1 MLAMHRSGERSV
13 RRLASWVLTTV
24 ALNNPKGVD
33 GLGQMSGTNLE
44 GLFWGAGILAIPLLL
59 AVPLRLA
66 WQLWVGVG
74 HEAAEYRTV
83 VRQIVDSGNQVAS
96 FRQTLDDIARNLRLS
111 PAKQRL
117 IEAELLHPL
126 TLSHFLLL
134 PSLLILPLSAVM
146 ALPIVLL
153 GFPMLLFMEYL
164 IIRRKVLVWSLKSVE
179 HVMHWQVIHIPKP
192 HRGKEERKRSLTEFA
207 QHIEHFNYVPQAA
220 FLGLFAWLIVH
231 WVLDLDSWSIELIYS
246 SLLYMVLLSVLSV
259 LNTAFESDLVFV
271 DPAKGRLVPVNQ
283 WLEGVLNPIVGLG
296 LVFLLGRNL
305 LEEARAV
312 DGNPVLFATFVL
324 MLLYGAAVVGISFR
338 WGYSSWRGARVRS
351 TFESQAIDE
360 LSPLSYDLTRTKGR
374 IDFNVRMAMDERLV
388 AFDKVNPQ
396 QLSFDD
402 LQSLPAA
409 GSRPKAPKNP
419 LDEA

>member
-1 MLAMHRSGERSV
+1 MSLG
-13 RRLASWVLTTV
+13 LTTV
-24 ALNNPKGVD
+24 ALNNPKEVD
-33 GLGQMSGTNLE
+33 GTGQMSGTNLE
-44 GLFWGAGILAIPLLL
+44 GLIWGAGILAIPLLL

-66 WQLWVGVG
+66 WQIWVGVG

-96 FRQTLDDIARNLRLS
+96 FRQTLDDIARNLRLT

-117 IEAELLHPL
+117 IEAEMLHPL

-179 HVMHWQVIHIPKP
+179 RVMHWQVIHIPKP
-192 HRGKEERKRSLTEFA
+192 HRRKEERKRSLTEFA

-283 WLEGVLNPIVGLG
+283 WLEGVLNPLVGLG
-296 LVFLLGRNL
+296 LLFLLGRNL
-305 LEEARAV
+305 LEEARAT

-338 WGYSSWRGARVRS
+338 WGYASWRGGRVRS
-351 TFESQAIDE
+351 TFEGQAIDE

-396 QLSFDD
+396 QLTFDD

-409 GSRPKAPKNP
+409 GNRPKAPKNP
-419 LDEA
+419 LDDA

>member
-1 MLAMHRSGERSV
+1 MA
-13 RRLASWVLTTV
+13 A
-24 ALNNPKGVD
+24 
-33 GLGQMSGTNLE
+33 TNFEEL
-44 GLFWGAGILAIPLLL
+44 LWGAGLL
-59 AVPLRLA
+59 ALPLIMALPLRLA
-66 WQLWVGVG
+66 WQIWVGVG

-83 VRQIVDSGNQVAS
+83 VRQIVDSGNQVTS

-111 PAKQRL
+111 PTKQRL

-126 TLSHFLLL
+126 TMSHFILL

-153 GFPMLLFMEYL
+153 GFPMLLFMEYI
-164 IIRRKVLVWSLKSVE
+164 IIRRKVLVWSLRTVE
-179 HVMHWQVIHIPKP
+179 RVMHWQVIHIPKP
-192 HRGKEERKRSLTEFA
+192 HRGKDERKRSLTEFA

-231 WVLDLDSWSIELIYS
+231 WVLNLDSWTVELVYS

-283 WLEGVLNPIVGLG
+283 WLEGVLNPIVGIG

-338 WGYSSWRGARVRS
+338 WGYSTWRGGTVRG
-351 TFESQAIDE
+351 TFEVQAIEE
-360 LSPLSYDLTRTKGR
+360 LNPLSYDLTRTKGR
-374 IDFNVRMAMDERLV
+374 IDFNVRMAMDERLM
-388 AFDKVNPQ
+388 AFDKVNPH
-396 QLSFDD
+396 QLTFDD
-402 LQSLPAA
+402 LQSLPSA
-409 GSRPKAPKNP
+409 GKKRRAPKNP
-419 LDEA
+419 LDES

>member
-1 MLAMHRSGERSV
+1 MSLG
-13 RRLASWVLTTV
+13 LNTV
-24 ALNNPKGVD
+24 ALNNPKEVD
-33 GLGQMSGTNLE
+33 VAGHMSGTNLE
-44 GLFWGAGILAIPLLL
+44 GLIWGAGILAIPLLL

-66 WQLWVGVG
+66 WQIWVGVG

-96 FRQTLDDIARNLRLS
+96 FRQTLDDIARNLRLT

-117 IEAELLHPL
+117 IEAEMLHPL

-179 HVMHWQVIHIPKP
+179 RVMHWQVIHIPKP
-192 HRGKEERKRSLTEFA
+192 HRRKEERKRSLTEFA

-283 WLEGVLNPIVGLG
+283 WLEGVLNPLVGLG
-296 LVFLLGRNL
+296 LLFLLGRNL
-305 LEEARAV
+305 LEEARAT

-338 WGYSSWRGARVRS
+338 WGYASWRGGRVRS
-351 TFESQAIDE
+351 TFEGQAIDE

-396 QLSFDD
+396 QLTFDD

-409 GSRPKAPKNP
+409 GNRPKAPKNP
-419 LDEA
+419 LDDA